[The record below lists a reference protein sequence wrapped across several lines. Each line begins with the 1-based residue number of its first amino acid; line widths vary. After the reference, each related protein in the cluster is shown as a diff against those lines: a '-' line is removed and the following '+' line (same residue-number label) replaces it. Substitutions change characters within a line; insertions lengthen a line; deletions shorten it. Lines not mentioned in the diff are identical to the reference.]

1 MLKKSFSTLFFLTL
15 ICSLFAQDPD
25 HEGHF
30 HDHHSNEIAIAAT
43 SVYILG
49 EKEFAPGLHAH
60 YVYNIPHSKFGFGV
74 GYERIFDDHNHN
86 LLGVIGSYRPV
97 SQWSIN
103 LSPGVLYKEFR
114 ASDFEPA
121 LHLETAYEF
130 EVRNFHI
137 GPVAGIAISRD
148 DYHIGVGIHIGIG
161 F

>member
-1 MLKKSFSTLFFLTL
+1 MLKKLSCSLFFLIL
-15 ICSLFAQDPD
+15 FSSLSAQDAHLD
-25 HEGHF
+25 GHF
-30 HDHHSNEIAIAAT
+30 HDHHSNEIAFAAT

-49 EKEFAPGLHAH
+49 EKAFAPGIHAH
-60 YVYNIPHSKFGFGV
+60 YVYNIPHSKFGFGL

-103 LSPGVLYKEFR
+103 LSPGVLYKKFR
-114 ASDFEPA
+114 ASDLEPA

-130 EVRNFHI
+130 ELKNFHI
-137 GPVAGIAISRD
+137 GPVAGIAISPD